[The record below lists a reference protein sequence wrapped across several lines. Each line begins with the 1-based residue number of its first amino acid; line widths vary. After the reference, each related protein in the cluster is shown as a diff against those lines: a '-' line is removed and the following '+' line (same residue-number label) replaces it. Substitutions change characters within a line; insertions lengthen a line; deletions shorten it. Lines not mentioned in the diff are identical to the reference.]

1 MIKGGIMSKEG
12 DDMLS
17 REQPAVIAL
26 GRAFDAAVAKF
37 GVIRLAQS
45 LRD

>member
-1 MIKGGIMSKEG
+1 MIEGEIMNKEQ
-12 DDMLS
+12 L
-17 REQPAVIAL
+17 AVIAL
-26 GRAFDAAVAKF
+26 GKAFDAAVAKF